1 MMMLDCEVK
10 KSDILFT
17 FHNTNLYYAILSQ
30 ALHVNLHS
38 ELMLFKINSY
48 YKKINKYQSNFVT
61 VEVLGLFIHNTIFSV
76 P

>member
-1 MMMLDCEVK
+1 MMMLYCEVN

-38 ELMLFKINSY
+38 ELILFKIKSDH
-48 YKKINKYQSNFVT
+48 KKIKNNKGNF
-61 VEVLGLFIHNTIFSV
+61 LL
-76 P
+76 